1 MSHYLLEIASTSS
14 QERTTVNIPK
24 SASFHVL
31 EDLTQDA
38 QYRVTL
44 TPVWIRDDFK
54 SDLTGNVLT
63 FSIPQEE
70 AGTKF
75 IFFFFY
81 HRKYDKI

>member
-31 EDLTQDA
+31 GDLTQDA

-63 FSIPQEE
+63 FFIPQEE

-81 HRKYDKI
+81 HRKYDII

>member
-14 QERTTVNIPK
+14 QERTSVNIPK
-24 SASFHVL
+24 SASFHLL

-44 TPVWIRDDFK
+44 TPVWIKDDLK

-70 AGTKF
+70 VGKKF
-75 IFFFFY
+75 IFFFLY
-81 HRKYDKI
+81 HIKYYII